1 MGSTYHDFI
10 QSADVI
16 SEMQQS
22 ADSLS
27 HELNHFWKMSLDVV
41 SKTNEFLNK
50 QREGEAPAQRLEPRR
65 DVSCES
71 GSVWL
76 FLDEGKVYD
85 AAKVFYKQSY
95 NCF

>member
-16 SEMQQS
+16 AEMQQS

-27 HELNHFWKMSLDVV
+27 HELSHFWKMSLDVV
-41 SKTNEFLNK
+41 SKTNEFLSK
-50 QREGEAPAQRLEPRR
+50 QREEAPVQRLEPRR

-71 GSVWL
+71 GFVWL

-85 AAKVFYKQSY
+85 AAKVHTEMPDITA
-95 NCF
+95 